1 MEKKIEELSQ
11 AFNKGLLDNQT
22 ETSDESS
29 DNDDDD
35 DNNDADVQLF
45 EQAPPDDSIMYFTSQ
60 EWQIKLTSITN
71 AYQPVKQPNEP
82 NRIQRLLQPVC
93 RSPHNTQTSP
103 LPATDNESR
112 PDVQKFQFPTLNIN
126 IPATIH
132 HNFTTWHFPQRLS
145 QSTIEGRNGSNGCTL
160 IALTIAKLF
169 YSFPPNNIDK
179 SLQLNQS
186 LAYQTISGILM
197 GNQHYDR
204 ITMGVPRLF
213 GVREAASYL
222 NFLGNISIGS
232 ELPVSISKEPV
243 PSATLAYHL
252 ELASQKPKTACFFIL
267 NGNTVVFIPLTPNYV
282 LLIDSHLHGQIG
294 AFVALCERRHIYEL
308 LTWYKS
314 FNNFQYS
321 LGTVTQA
328 TFI

>member
-1 MEKKIEELSQ
+1 LERKIEELSN
-11 AFNKGLLDNQT
+11 AFNKALLDNQA

-29 DNDDDD
+29 DSDDDDDDD
-35 DNNDADVQLF
+35 DNNDADVQLYA
-45 EQAPPDDSIMYFTSQ
+45 QASPDDSSTFFTSR

-71 AYQPVKQPNEP
+71 AYHSVKQPNEP
-82 NRIQRLLQPVC
+82 NRMQCLLQPVC
-93 RSPHNTQTSP
+93 RSPHNTQASP

-112 PDVQKFQFPTLNIN
+112 PGAQKSQFPTLNIN

-160 IALTIAKLF
+160 ITLTIAKLF
-169 YSFPPNNIDK
+169 YSFRPNNIAK

-186 LAYQTISGILM
+186 LAYLTVSGILI

-204 ITMGVPRLF
+204 ITIGVPRLLVF
-213 GVREAASYL
+213 GVREAATYL

-232 ELPVSISKEPV
+232 ELPVSITKEPV

-252 ELASQKPKTACFFIL
+252 ELASQKPKTACLFIL
-267 NGNTVVFIPLTPNYV
+267 SGNTVVFIPLAPNYV
-282 LLIDSHLHGQIG
+282 LLIDSHLHGQTG
-294 AFVALCERRHIYEL
+294 AFVALSHKHEQL
-308 LTWYKS
+308 LIVSPKS
-314 FNNFQYS
+314 SNGR
-321 LGTVTQA
+321 LK
-328 TFI
+328 